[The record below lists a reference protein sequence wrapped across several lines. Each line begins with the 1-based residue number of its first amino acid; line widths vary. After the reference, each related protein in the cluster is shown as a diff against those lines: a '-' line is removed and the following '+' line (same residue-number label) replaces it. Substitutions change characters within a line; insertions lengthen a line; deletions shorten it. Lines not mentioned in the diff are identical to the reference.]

1 MLTKLRNTTNDRIA
15 GVLRILLG
23 LVLFMAGILKVL
35 VPHLGEAFAG
45 QLMAANIP
53 FAGFSLYAFPVV
65 EMVLGITLLFGLHTR
80 LSAAIAAVSMVVAAY
95 VHVVVED
102 PSLFPLQPVE
112 PIGPLML
119 LAMLGYILWRGAGDW
134 SVDLSESA

>member
-53 FAGFSLYAFPVV
+53 FVTHF
-65 EMVLGITLLFGLHTR
+65 R
-80 LSAAIAAVSMVVAAY
+80 LSK
-95 VHVVVED
+95 
-102 PSLFPLQPVE
+102 
-112 PIGPLML
+112 
-119 LAMLGYILWRGAGDW
+119 WC
-134 SVDLSESA
+134 